1 MGISLRRGRVFEAH
15 APAPSVVVNE
25 TAARRYWPGQDPIGR
40 RVRFGGE
47 KNPWFTIVGIA
58 ADVSMR
64 GPRGEPRI
72 EMYLPYWHFTEP
84 GMTIALKTAGAPG
97 LLAEPLRAAVRTIDP
112 DMPVSRVGLMRDRV
126 AESIAQPRFL
136 ALLVGLFAMLA
147 LSLSAIGIYGVIS
160 YAVAQRTAEIGVRM
174 ALGANRG
181 AVFALVVRDGFALTV
196 AGLAIGLAAA
206 ALVARSLHTLLF
218 AVGPTDPATFALT
231 AAGLLA
237 VALIATFV
245 PARRATRVDPLTAL
259 RTE

>member
-1 MGISLRRGRVFEAH
+1 
-15 APAPSVVVNE
+15 
-25 TAARRYWPGQDPIGR
+25 
-40 RVRFGGE
+40 
-47 KNPWFTIVGIA
+47 
-58 ADVSMR
+58 
-64 GPRGEPRI
+64 
-72 EMYLPYWHFTEP
+72 
-84 GMTIALKTAGAPG
+84 
-97 LLAEPLRAAVRTIDP
+97 
-112 DMPVSRVGLMRDRV
+112 
-126 AESIAQPRFL
+126 
-136 ALLVGLFAMLA
+136 MLA

-160 YAVAQRTAEIGVRM
+160 YAVAQRTPEIGVRM

>member
-1 MGISLRRGRVFEAH
+1 
-15 APAPSVVVNE
+15 
-25 TAARRYWPGQDPIGR
+25 
-40 RVRFGGE
+40 
-47 KNPWFTIVGIA
+47 
-58 ADVSMR
+58 
-64 GPRGEPRI
+64 
-72 EMYLPYWHFTEP
+72 
-84 GMTIALKTAGAPG
+84 MTIALKTAGAPG